1 MVAREERVV
10 FLQQEPRPRPRCEA
24 GWPGEVDKEKEGE
37 VVDRN
42 KERKNKDKEEKRV
55 ERRVAR
61 MGGRGRSPHC
71 SRFWCRPPEEILFST
86 RL

>member
-1 MVAREERVV
+1 M
-10 FLQQEPRPRPRCEA
+10 QQEPRPRPRCEA
-24 GWPGEVDKEKEGE
+24 GWPGEVDKEKE

-61 MGGRGRSPHC
+61 MGGNRKECGRKQDKPD
-71 SRFWCRPPEEILFST
+71 
-86 RL
+86 

>member
-24 GWPGEVDKEKEGE
+24 GWPGEVDKEKE

-71 SRFWCRPPEEILFST
+71 SRFWCQPPEEILFST
-86 RL
+86 RF